1 MRNRVAS
8 TTGKPEQIKTADDL
22 TVKGKENKKKK
33 RVTWSCACPVCERE
47 GRKKRGMSAAASS
60 SASPVP
66 PEDDVC
72 SVCHDRFRIPC
83 QANCSHWF
91 CGECIIRVWNHGAA
105 VQPCKCPICRRL
117 INLLVPANISEDQND
132 DPQLHRVLGEIEH
145 YNHIFGGAPRSLT
158 QRLQDLP
165 FFMRRLFRE
174 LMDPQRTL
182 PLVFRARMILM
193 VALSAVYV
201 LSPVDILPESV
212 LGLFGFFDDF
222 LILVIVFL
230 HLAAVYRSLLLYRHG
245 GHLA

>member
-1 MRNRVAS
+1 
-8 TTGKPEQIKTADDL
+8 
-22 TVKGKENKKKK
+22 
-33 RVTWSCACPVCERE
+33 
-47 GRKKRGMSAAASS
+47 MSSAAAAASS

-117 INLLVPANISEDQND
+117 INLLVPANVSDDQND
-132 DPQLHRVLGEIEH
+132 DPQLQRVLGEIQH

-165 FFMRRLFRE
+165 FFIRRLFRE

-193 VALSAVYV
+193 VTLFVTSFIFV
-201 LSPVDILPESV
+201 PSV
-212 LGLFGFFDDF
+212 GDRCYGCE
-222 LILVIVFL
+222 
-230 HLAAVYRSLLLYRHG
+230 A
-245 GHLA
+245 